1 MSFQTPITI
10 KEAIENIE
18 NNKFLLPSIQR
29 EFVWE
34 HTKIEWLFD
43 SLMRNYPISSFLF
56 WQVESE
62 VKKGYKFYKFINEYR
77 ERFKTHNSEISVD
90 GINDF
95 KAVLDGQQRLTS
107 IYIGLKGSYAYK
119 DYKKKWEDTEWSI
132 PTRHLYINISN
143 ELKDE
148 EDGRVYEFKF
158 LKKMILI

>member
-1 MSFQTPITI
+1 MSFQTPLTI

-43 SLMRNYPISSFLF
+43 SLMRNYPISSFLL

-62 VKKGYKFYKFINEYR
+62 VKKGYKFYKFISKYR
-77 ERFKTHNSEISVD
+77 EKFKTHNSEISVD
-90 GINDF
+90 GINEF

-107 IYIGLKGSYAYK
+107 IYGYCNL
-119 DYKKKWEDTEWSI
+119 
-132 PTRHLYINISN
+132 
-143 ELKDE
+143 
-148 EDGRVYEFKF
+148 
-158 LKKMILI
+158 

>member
-34 HTKIEWLFD
+34 HIKIEWLFD

-119 DYKKKWEDTEWSI
+119 DYKKSGKILNGVFQLDI
-132 PTRHLYINISN
+132 YI
-143 ELKDE
+143 
-148 EDGRVYEFKF
+148 
-158 LKKMILI
+158 